1 MLLQY
6 YFNVLASYLYETF
19 NYTIGLNIYQW
30 YNTFIMIDSAVINIK
45 AGNGGDG
52 LASFRREKYI
62 PKGGPWGGDGG
73 KGGDVYIE
81 VDPHTNTLSRL
92 KYKKDFKAPNGM
104 PGMKQLMAGPDG
116 EDLTISVP
124 KGTMVFNENNELV
137 VDLSEEGQK
146 FKLAEGGRGG
156 LGNWHF
162 KSSVNR
168 TPLKSTAGIKTEMSK
183 LRLEL
188 KILADVGIIGL
199 PSAGKSTLLNALTNA
214 NAKTAEYHFTTLE
227 PNLGI
232 LNTSNYVTDADDLV
246 LADIPGLIEGAS
258 DGKGLGF
265 DFLKH
270 IERTSVLIH
279 VLDGYDTPEN
289 IISNYKKIRKELGI
303 WNKDMLKKPELV
315 VVNKID
321 ITETKEQKDVIEEL
335 LKKEK
340 LSPIFISAAA
350 NMNLDVVVKD
360 ILKLKVLFDVKAKK
374 QKEKEKIKAD
384 NKKPV
389 FTIDT
394 LPNKRVVFKTKPIRN
409 EVIDME
415 REILHVG

>member
-289 IISNYKKIRKELGI
+289 IISNYKKIRK
-303 WNKDMLKKPELV
+303 
-315 VVNKID
+315 
-321 ITETKEQKDVIEEL
+321 
-335 LKKEK
+335 
-340 LSPIFISAAA
+340 
-350 NMNLDVVVKD
+350 
-360 ILKLKVLFDVKAKK
+360 
-374 QKEKEKIKAD
+374 
-384 NKKPV
+384 
-389 FTIDT
+389 
-394 LPNKRVVFKTKPIRN
+394 
-409 EVIDME
+409 
-415 REILHVG
+415 

>member
-6 YFNVLASYLYETF
+6 YFNVLASYLYETL